1 MFKMVS
7 LLLKPII
14 PNLDLTSDPMAVS
27 ILKKKKKKCNLNLT
41 AWNFPVS
48 TNEVICHLS
57 PLHHHF
63 QPPIKERRGNLNID
77 LALTPQRDNR

>member
-1 MFKMVS
+1 MSKMVS

-27 ILKKKKKKCNLNLT
+27 ILKKKKHNLNLT
-41 AWNFPVS
+41 VWNFPIS

-77 LALTPQRDNR
+77 LALTPQRDDR